1 MYFEII
7 TMRTNIVLDDKLIK
21 EASSLTGV
29 TIKRELVDIALRE
42 LIRSKRKKNL
52 FDLTDQLE
60 LADNYDH
67 KSMRDLRN
75 GTD

>member
-1 MYFEII
+1 
-7 TMRTNIVLDDKLIK
+7 MRTNIILDDKLIK

-29 TIKRELVDIALRE
+29 TVKRELVDIALRE

-52 FDLTDQLE
+52 FDLAGQLE
-60 LADNYDH
+60 FTDDYDH
-67 KSMRDLRN
+67 KTMRDLRN

>member
-1 MYFEII
+1 
-7 TMRTNIVLDDKLIK
+7 MRTNIVLDDKLIK

>member
-1 MYFEII
+1 
-7 TMRTNIVLDDKLIK
+7 MRTNIILDDKLIK

-29 TIKRELVDIALRE
+29 TVKRELVDIALRE

-52 FDLTDQLE
+52 FDLAGQLE
-60 LADNYDH
+60 FAEDYDH
-67 KSMRDLRN
+67 KTMRDLRN